1 MGIAQQSEVPLS
13 MKVDLVFLASDYLE
27 GREAGSKGEQMAAQ
41 YIAKRFQEIGLK
53 AAGVNGTWYQSFDFV
68 EPSNPHVTT
77 GEDRVGKNVAA
88 FIDNGAATTVVIG
101 AHFDHLGRG
110 AFGSRYLEGPAI
122 HNGADDNAS
131 GTSALIYI
139 AEQLMESTAKSNN
152 YLFLAFSAEELGL
165 LGSKHYVNNPTMDLT
180 KVNYMINMDMVG
192 RLKAEKT
199 LTINGA
205 GTSPVWK
212 ESFDKIESGM
222 KVQTTDSGIGPS
234 DHTSFYLKDIPVLH
248 FFTGQH
254 KEYHKP
260 GDDASTINYE
270 GMVAI
275 ADYIVDLV
283 ELLDDKGKIAF
294 TKTKDEDESRKAAS
308 FKVTLGVM
316 PDYAT
321 SGEGM
326 RVDAVLDDRP
336 ADKAGIKDGD
346 VIIQMGEMKIGNIYD
361 YMEGLSKFKTGEK
374 TIVKVKRGNEI
385 IEKEVIF

>member
-1 MGIAQQSEVPLS
+1 
-13 MKVDLVFLASDYLE
+13 
-27 GREAGSKGEQMAAQ
+27 
-41 YIAKRFQEIGLK
+41 
-53 AAGVNGTWYQSFDFV
+53 
-68 EPSNPHVTT
+68 
-77 GEDRVGKNVAA
+77 
-88 FIDNGAATTVVIG
+88 
-101 AHFDHLGRG
+101 
-110 AFGSRYLEGPAI
+110 
-122 HNGADDNAS
+122 
-131 GTSALIYI
+131 
-139 AEQLMESTAKSNN
+139 
-152 YLFLAFSAEELGL
+152 
-165 LGSKHYVNNPTMDLT
+165 MDLT

-222 KVQTTDSGIGPS
+222 KIQTTDSGIGPS

-283 ELLDDKGKIAF
+283 ELLDNKGKIAF

-321 SGEGM
+321 NGEGM

-346 VIIQMGEMKIGNIYD
+346 VIIQIGEMKIGNIYD

-385 IEKEVIF
+385 IEKEVTF